1 MPTDSDFKPRRREL
15 LLSLLA
21 VLGGC
26 GVDSGGTGTGTAATL
41 AAGPISG
48 FGSIIVNGVRYDD
61 AAAVISDDDGRI
73 RTRADLQLGMRTEVL
88 ASAVIVTAGVAA
100 ATASAIHLRR
110 EIVGPLQ
117 ALDRAN
123 ARLTVLGQRVSIVA
137 TTVFD
142 TALPAGMA
150 SLATGDIL
158 EVYAVYDIAA
168 GQFVATRIDRL
179 AAATAYKLRG
189 VVASL
194 SLTAKTLSVGALRV
208 DWASVAPADPATALA
223 PGQFVQLTLT
233 TAPVSGVWR
242 AIELVAGLP
251 TLADRDRA
259 EIEGRITA
267 FSSATSFA
275 LNGSAVDASTA
286 SFPNGSAG
294 LALGAKV
301 EVQGSIRGGVIVASS
316 VALQTEGD
324 QPEPFELHGAIVSI
338 DAAAQSFV
346 IHGVTVVW
354 GSGTL
359 FESSTAA
366 DLRVGRQAEVRGT
379 LSTDGIRIA
388 ATRIQVEL

>member
-1 MPTDSDFKPRRREL
+1 MPTDSDFKLRRREW
-15 LLSLLA
+15 LLSMLA

-61 AAAVISDDDGRI
+61 ATAVISDDDGRI
-73 RTRADLQLGMRTEVL
+73 RSRAELRLGMRTEVL
-88 ASAVIVTAGVAA
+88 ASAVIVSAGVAS

-110 EIVGPLQ
+110 EIVGPVQ
-117 ALDRAN
+117 ALDA
-123 ARLTVLGQRVSIVA
+123 AKSRLTVLGQRVSIGA

-142 TALPAGMA
+142 TSLPLGLA

-158 EVYAVYDIAA
+158 EVYAVYDVAA

-179 AAATAYKLRG
+179 ASATAYKLRG
-189 VVASL
+189 VIASL
-194 SLTAKTLSVGALRV
+194 SLTAKTLTVGALRV
-208 DWASVAPADPATALA
+208 DWLSVAPADPATALA
-223 PGQFVQLTLT
+223 PGQFVQLTLA

-251 TLADRDRA
+251 ALADRERA

-267 FSSATSFA
+267 FSSSTSFA
-275 LNGSAVDASTA
+275 LNGSTVDASTA

-316 VALQTEGD
+316 VAVESEVD
-324 QPEPFELHGAIVSI
+324 QPEPFELHGAILSI
-338 DAAAQSFV
+338 DAAAQSFIV
-346 IHGVTVVW
+346 QGVTVVW
-354 GSGTL
+354 GSATV

-366 DLRVGRQAEVRGT
+366 DLRVGRQVEVRGA
-379 LSTDGIRIA
+379 LSTGGTRID
-388 ATRIQVEL
+388 ATRIHVEL